1 MNCFNSSFNKLRV
14 CEIICCFQVEKSHVV
29 RKLSEKLIARL
40 SLWFCYSL
48 NPYFPFH
55 VPNWGLYIAVS
66 LSLRLYTC
74 DGNDVTFLSTKS
86 WFTICYSF
94 LVREMDSSRCLSL
107 HLESKMLLEAQPQTM
122 MVVSKEPC
130 MHTLHSKLDLPKF
143 SFEQYSCLCAN
154 LKLHFELV
162 RIWGMVFHRNHH
174 QFLFLWS
181 GYLYFDILLN
191 ELKLSCWKF
200 HEFDGQ

>member
-29 RKLSEKLIARL
+29 RKSSEKLIACL
-40 SLWFCYSL
+40 SLRFCYSL

-55 VPNWGLYIAVS
+55 VPNWGLHIAVS
-66 LSLRLYTC
+66 LSLCLYTF
-74 DGNDVTFLSTKS
+74 DENDVAFLSTKS

-162 RIWGMVFHRNHH
+162 RI
-174 QFLFLWS
+174 
-181 GYLYFDILLN
+181 
-191 ELKLSCWKF
+191 
-200 HEFDGQ
+200 